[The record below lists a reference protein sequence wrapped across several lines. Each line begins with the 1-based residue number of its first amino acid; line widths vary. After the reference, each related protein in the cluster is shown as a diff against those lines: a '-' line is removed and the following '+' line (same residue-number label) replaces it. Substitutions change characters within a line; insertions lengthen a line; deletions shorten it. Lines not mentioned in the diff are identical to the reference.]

1 MLTSALFSPAAAG
14 NNIDIW
20 GGGAGHPVAYTGTQP
35 VWVSEY
41 FFHQPT
47 ELRPRQVKMLQRM
60 LRLATAPGA
69 QAVREL
75 EREVAGD
82 AGVAGCV
89 TAALPRWV
97 GDGSDAPRRLADRVH
112 AISCRSAVRYSED
125 TVRIQ

>member
-1 MLTSALFSPAAAG
+1 M
-14 NNIDIW
+14 
-20 GGGAGHPVAYTGTQP
+20 
-35 VWVSEY
+35 
-41 FFHQPT
+41 
-47 ELRPRQVKMLQRM
+47 KMLQRM

-82 AGVAGCV
+82 AGDAGCV

-97 GDGSDAPRRLADRVH
+97 SDGSDAPRRLADRVQ